1 MKKSTNKLTLLLLAG
16 LLTTAILP
24 AQQQKKKL
32 TGLWHMMS
40 GKVNGKPVPAQLTNR
55 VWIFNSDNSF
65 EGKKFVNGDFY
76 PYNAGIYM
84 LPTDTTMVCL
94 HKYSNGKLDRIAFV
108 YNYTISNDSLHLYGF
123 YLIGTQVKPG
133 LLQPV
138 HIDEWWIK
146 SKK

>member
-1 MKKSTNKLTLLLLAG
+1 MLACLLI
-16 LLTTAILP
+16 TTTLP
-24 AQQQKKKL
+24 AQKQKQEL
-32 TGLWHMMS
+32 TGLWHMVS

-65 EGKKFVNGDFY
+65 EGKKFVNGDYY

-94 HKYSNGKLDRIAFV
+94 QKYSNERLDRVAFV
-108 YNYTISNDSLHLYGF
+108 YNYTIRNDSLHLYGF
-123 YLIGTQVKPG
+123 YLIGAQGNPG

-146 SKK
+146 KKKITN